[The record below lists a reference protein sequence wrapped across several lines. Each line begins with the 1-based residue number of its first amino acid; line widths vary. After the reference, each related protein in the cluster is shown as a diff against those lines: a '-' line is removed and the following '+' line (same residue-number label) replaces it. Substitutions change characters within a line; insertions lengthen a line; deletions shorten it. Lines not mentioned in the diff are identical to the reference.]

1 VVSITVP
8 FSAMWSSISLVSL
21 LFAAGIARAQ
31 SPPGIY
37 PQVSNAIVAG
47 FGSRMISAGDNLTPD
62 GE

>member
-1 VVSITVP
+1 
-8 FSAMWSSISLVSL
+8 MWSSISLVSL

-37 PQVSNAIVAG
+37 PQVPNLIVTG
-47 FGSRMISAGDNLTPD
+47 FGDRMINGGDNLTPD